1 MPDEI
6 GLDILLFLFG
16 DDSFLDPPDSLPALE
31 LDEDLIG
38 VDGFDQVEED
48 VSLDGVAREVEGLV
62 DLDEGGGHW
71 DMI

>member
-6 GLDILLFLFG
+6 GLDILLFLLG
-16 DDSFLDPPDSLPALE
+16 DHSFLDPSDGLPALE

-38 VDGFDQVEED
+38 VDGFDKVEED
-48 VSLDGVAREVEGLV
+48 VPLDGVAGEVEGLV

-71 DMI
+71 S